1 MKIALTMG
9 SAIWYNILVTS
20 FRKEMWSKSAQFWA
34 IATWKYQKQTKNTNL
49 GSKLIFQ
56 LKAVWKSAKKL
67 ARIVIWKKQLKSSWK
82 YFLRSWKKLG
92 THCDSPNLTKCWQK
106 AIKKADFDLAR
117 FVNRGNAQKMSNCTL
132 FDIFCRFG
140 ENLEICRKALFGV
153 FLAKNSNFNFSHDF
167 WEILKNRNRQSYE
180 RFSKIDPQVQ
190 LDTHKRLQK
199 FSMKYPHKRQKP
211 KRKWKF
217 FFWKFFLIFFSKKD
231 EKSENSLDF
240 TSQKMV

>member
-1 MKIALTMG
+1 MKVPKTDEKHEFRVKTDI
-9 SAIWYNILVTS
+9 SADCS
-20 FRKEMWSKSAQFWA
+20 
-34 IATWKYQKQTKNTNL
+34 
-49 GSKLIFQ
+49 
-56 LKAVWKSAKKL
+56 LKINKKVGTVCDL
-67 ARIVIWKKQLKSSWK
+67 EKTAEKQLKI
-82 YFLRSWKKLG
+82 FLRSWKKLG

-140 ENLEICRKALFGV
+140 ENLEICRKALFSV
-153 FLAKNSNFNFSHDF
+153 FLAKNSIFNFSHDF

-199 FSMKYPHKRQKP
+199 FSMKYPRTSGKNL

-217 FFWKFFLIFFSKKD
+217 FFWKFFWYFFQKRTKKAKTALTLATKKWYNYIIHNWGKD
-231 EKSENSLDF
+231 GK
-240 TSQKMV
+240 Q